1 MSVFNNWNVPFST
14 IRFFED
20 LLESHKKVASF
31 ERTDDILFK
40 ITRTAGLS
48 PVNALLI
55 NVYTVGLADMFRAKQ
70 EFPALDCI
78 VTSSAWN
85 GYTIEAKEHALDSE
99 IGLFVVSEFSSALR
113 ERVPYLYVKR
123 DRDGNPIYHFKA
135 A

>member
-1 MSVFNNWNVPFST
+1 MPKFNNWNVSYRA
-14 IRFFED
+14 ILFFED
-20 LLESHKKVASF
+20 LLNSNKKVLSF
-31 ERTDDILFK
+31 ERTDDIFFK
-40 ITRTAGLS
+40 IMRKSGLS
-48 PVNALLI
+48 SVNALLI
-55 NVYTVGLADMFRAKQ
+55 NVYTVGLADVFRAKR
-70 EFPALDCI
+70 EFPDLDCI
-78 VTSSAWN
+78 VTSSIWN

>member
-40 ITRTAGLS
+40 ITRTNGLS
-48 PVNALLI
+48 AVNMLLI

-85 GYTIEAKEHALDSE
+85 GYTREAKKHAVDSQ
-99 IGLFVVSEFSSALR
+99 IGLFVVREFSGALWA
-113 ERVPYLYVKR
+113 RVPYLYFQK
-123 DRDGNPIYHFKA
+123 DKNGNPIYPYRA